1 MDQDKER
8 ARELYQQMSFKE
20 KALYLIQNY
29 YRLAIVILVILAIVI
44 SFIGNLTWR
53 KGPDRVIGIG
63 LHANVMDSDLAAKA
77 ADDFGTEFPSM
88 VEDGRAFYTY
98 WFYNGY
104 NPSQVEQIESTTYQL
119 AGCIAAE
126 QLDVIMGDRSTLEKD
141 CQFQYAMPLTE
152 IFSLEELEKIEQAAG
167 NEEAGING
175 VELLSFDVTNDIGRT
190 MKKVR
195 DVPYMIRIT
204 GASTT
209 VDGLMMNCE
218 TYLIVTANAQQ
229 QEEVRQFVFDMLNV
243 Q

>member
-29 YRLAIVILVILAIVI
+29 YRLGIVIAVVLVIIL

-63 LHANVMDSDLAAKA
+63 LHANVMDSDLAGKSAE
-77 ADDFGTEFPSM
+77 DLGLEFPSM

-126 QLDVIMGDRSTLEKD
+126 QLDVIMGDRATLEKD
-141 CQFQYAMPLTE
+141 CQFQYALPLTE
-152 IFSLEELEKIEQAAG
+152 IFSEEELKKIEQAAG
-167 NEEAGING
+167 NKEAEING
-175 VELLSFDVTNDIGRT
+175 IELLSFDVTNDIGRT

-204 GASTT
+204 GASEV

-218 TYLIVTANAQQ
+218 TYLIVTANVQQ
-229 QEEVRQFVFDMLNV
+229 REEVRQFVFDMLNI